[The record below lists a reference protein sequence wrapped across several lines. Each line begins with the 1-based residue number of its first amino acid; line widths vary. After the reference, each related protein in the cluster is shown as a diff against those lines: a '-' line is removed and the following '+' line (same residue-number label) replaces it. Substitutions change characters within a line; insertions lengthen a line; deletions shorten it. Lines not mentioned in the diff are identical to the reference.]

1 MSHSFTPYNTLENAF
16 RSWWVIV
23 VLMLL
28 GALLGFVLNQARPPL
43 YEAHAAIAISIDF
56 TRSSDLEDY
65 EEDYVIGIAGAVI
78 ASSQVREA
86 VAAQMGLPPA
96 ELADRVSFERS
107 YAVWTIRARDPSPQR
122 AAELANL
129 WADQAYQALGDSLE
143 QAMLASRY
151 AGQFDQLER
160 CLEPA
165 PPALC
170 RDLGQL
176 QDHIESIA
184 SLEREARL
192 HSQGILPY
200 TLFTLSERAV
210 VPARPAVFDQGLM
223 VLSGALIGLL
233 LGVWGAHLGLPLRL
247 LERSPR
253 AE

>member
-56 TRSSDLEDY
+56 TRSGDLEDY

-122 AAELANL
+122 AAELANV
-129 WADQAYQALGDSLE
+129 WADEAYQALGDSLE

-151 AGQFDQLER
+151 AGQLDQLER
-160 CLEPA
+160 CLVNGCAGP
-165 PPALC
+165 
-170 RDLGQL
+170 
-176 QDHIESIA
+176 
-184 SLEREARL
+184 
-192 HSQGILPY
+192 
-200 TLFTLSERAV
+200 
-210 VPARPAVFDQGLM
+210 VP
-223 VLSGALIGLL
+223 
-233 LGVWGAHLGLPLRL
+233 
-247 LERSPR
+247 
-253 AE
+253 